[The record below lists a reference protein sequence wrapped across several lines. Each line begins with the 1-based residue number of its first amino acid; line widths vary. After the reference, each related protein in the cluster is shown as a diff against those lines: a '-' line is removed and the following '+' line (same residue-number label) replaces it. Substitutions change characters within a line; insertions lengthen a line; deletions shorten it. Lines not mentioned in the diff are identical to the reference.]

1 MSVPLKIENIQF
13 KLNLSYNFSIFTS
26 SEINDNDPIYK
37 LLLEYRDIENIQK
50 IDKKEI
56 TKFLYF
62 NRNHVHK
69 ILLDSDDIINF
80 IYEENNKHLC
90 FYFYLF
96 LLIKDNPYIL
106 NYTYDFDYIKVIN
119 DNQEQN
125 NEIYN
130 KLIISRIIIELS
142 NDFKSINDCFND
154 ENEEKINKII
164 NYNIQIIKDNIN
176 ILKDMDINYTE
187 EEFCS
192 KSIDLI
198 YIDIIIALIK
208 QKKLEEYDFTYDII
222 KQLNLENIDI
232 TKIMFDKLYD
242 VLIRKEDYIT
252 DYIISNSDD
261 FSKENKIN
269 FYYFLLNYFLKYSIY
284 IYQIPFLFEKKKNIK
299 EILRTNN
306 NISIKDLNNDIER
319 RLKNIIEIFNDSD
332 NFTLIKKKKRVKKG
346 KNLKSIIK
354 DYFNSNTEEENNEL
368 SFKSAALSS
377 SFLFEQKSSKE
388 LQNIEENSELNNLL
402 YVKNLLS
409 NEKTKK
415 IMENSVKS
423 LVYYF
428 DNDTLLKLLKVCKND
443 EEKFKEIITNDK
455 FKNFFKEEKM
465 EFKDIID
472 KVFYFEEPNE
482 KLNKLRQNLPSEVN
496 KQSIENFKNWINN
509 EKNMIKTG
517 K

>member
-284 IYQIPFLFEKKKNIK
+284 IYQIPFLFETKKNIK

-332 NFTLIKKKKRVKKG
+332 NFTLIKKK
-346 KNLKSIIK
+346 
-354 DYFNSNTEEENNEL
+354 NEL
-368 SFKSAALSS
+368 K
-377 SFLFEQKSSKE
+377 KE
-388 LQNIEENSELNNLL
+388 
-402 YVKNLLS
+402 
-409 NEKTKK
+409 K
-415 IMENSVKS
+415 I
-423 LVYYF
+423 
-428 DNDTLLKLLKVCKND
+428 
-443 EEKFKEIITNDK
+443 
-455 FKNFFKEEKM
+455 
-465 EFKDIID
+465 
-472 KVFYFEEPNE
+472 
-482 KLNKLRQNLPSEVN
+482 
-496 KQSIENFKNWINN
+496 
-509 EKNMIKTG
+509 
-517 K
+517 

>member
-80 IYEENNKHLC
+80 LYEENNKHLC

-164 NYNIQIIKDNIN
+164 DLNLSIIKDNIN
-176 ILKDMDINYTE
+176 ILKEINIKWTQE
-187 EEFCS
+187 DFCS
-192 KSIDLI
+192 KSLDLI
-198 YIDIIIALIK
+198 YVEIIIELIK
-208 QKKLEEYDFTYDII
+208 QKKLEDFEFTYEII
-222 KQLNLENIDI
+222 KQLDLENIDI
-232 TKIMFDKLYD
+232 TKIMFDKLYEILNSNENYIND
-242 VLIRKEDYIT
+242 YMIIKGEDIYNEKI
-252 DYIISNSDD
+252 
-261 FSKENKIN
+261 IN
-269 FYYFLLNYFLKYSIY
+269 FYFILMYYILKNQIY
-284 IYQIPFLFEKKKNIK
+284 IYQIPFLMKVSKTVNNILKSSYMLNMVKNIEVFNRATYLINLFTNTIDKYFRKMPDLDVNNKIPKEDNSLITQNKDEEELLNYFNPLTYKNLNSLDNIYLLYKFFSIPELKKGIEEIVDNPTLVKNTFNLLNIRNNEFIDSLKRINKEEFKLFLHMDNCAEIMIREVYYYIDPYK
-299 EILRTNN
+299 EI
-306 NISIKDLNNDIER
+306 
-319 RLKNIIEIFNDSD
+319 
-332 NFTLIKKKKRVKKG
+332 
-346 KNLKSIIK
+346 KNLES
-354 DYFNSNTEEENNEL
+354 
-368 SFKSAALSS
+368 
-377 SFLFEQKSSKE
+377 
-388 LQNIEENSELNNLL
+388 
-402 YVKNLLS
+402 
-409 NEKTKK
+409 
-415 IMENSVKS
+415 
-423 LVYYF
+423 
-428 DNDTLLKLLKVCKND
+428 
-443 EEKFKEIITNDK
+443 
-455 FKNFFKEEKM
+455 
-465 EFKDIID
+465 
-472 KVFYFEEPNE
+472 
-482 KLNKLRQNLPSEVN
+482 NLPIKPNSKIVQIFSE
-496 KQSIENFKNWINN
+496 FM
-509 EKNMIKTG
+509 EKE
-517 K
+517 